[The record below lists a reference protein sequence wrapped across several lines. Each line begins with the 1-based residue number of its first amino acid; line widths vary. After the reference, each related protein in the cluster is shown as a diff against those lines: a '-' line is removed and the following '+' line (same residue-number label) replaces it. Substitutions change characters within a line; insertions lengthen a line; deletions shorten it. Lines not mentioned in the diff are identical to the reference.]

1 MFVPPNNCGV
11 TRSSPLSSSDSL
23 LYSPPRREDYPS
35 RPSSNWRDGLF
46 DVLSHVEDPSSS
58 LSSPTKGGNHQIDI
72 GSNPIVLFGDDK
84 YVCIY
89 DKVR

>member
-1 MFVPPNNCGV
+1 MNSDSGV
-11 TRSSPLSSSDSL
+11 TRSGPSSSSDSIL

-46 DVLSHVEDPSSS
+46 DVLSHLEESSSS
-58 LSSPTKGGNHQIDI
+58 LSSPTKGGDHQVDI
-72 GSNPIVLFGDDK
+72 SSDPIVLFGDDK